1 MTDDS
6 SFMPTRH
13 GEAAVTEERRP
24 TEGTVPLIRVRGVAK
39 TYRRGS
45 EEVRALRGV
54 DLSLHPHEVVAL
66 VGPSGSGKST
76 LLNVLCGWEAP
87 DEGEIEWTGQTP
99 LSQLTNDG
107 QPLVHAGGG
116 LVDLPWS
123 QIAILPQSLGLVED
137 LTVREN
143 VELPVRLSGLRRERV
158 ERAAN
163 LIRALGL
170 DALAERQPSQISVG
184 EQQRSALARALVL
197 SPRLLL
203 ADEPTGH
210 QDQEWARGVF
220 RAVRFAAREGSA
232 CLVATHHQEAVQFAD
247 RVVAIRDGHVREVPR
262 GIERKLTA
270 E

>member
-1 MTDDS
+1 MTDES
-6 SFMPTRH
+6 LFMPPRH
-13 GEAAVTEERRP
+13 DEAAMHQRPPGERKP
-24 TEGTVPLIRVRGVAK
+24 ALIQVRGVGK

-45 EEVRALRGV
+45 EEVQAVRDVTLA
-54 DLSLHPHEVVAL
+54 LHPHEVVAL

-76 LLNVLCGWEAP
+76 LLNVLCGWEDP
-87 DEGEIEWTGQTP
+87 DEGEIGWAGESPFSWVA
-99 LSQLTNDG
+99 NDG
-107 QPLVHAGGG
+107 HESHGPRGRLS
-116 LVDLPWS
+116 DLSWS
-123 QIAILPQSLGLVED
+123 EIAILPQSLGLVED
-137 LTVREN
+137 LPVREN
-143 VELPVRLSGLRRERV
+143 VELPVRLSGSPKRRA

-170 DALAERQPSQISVG
+170 EALADREPAQISIG

-210 QDQEWARGVF
+210 QDQDWARGVF
-220 RAVRFAAREGSA
+220 RAIRFAAREGSA

-247 RVVAIRDGHVREVPR
+247 RVLAIRDGRVREVPR
-262 GIERKLTA
+262 GIETKLTA